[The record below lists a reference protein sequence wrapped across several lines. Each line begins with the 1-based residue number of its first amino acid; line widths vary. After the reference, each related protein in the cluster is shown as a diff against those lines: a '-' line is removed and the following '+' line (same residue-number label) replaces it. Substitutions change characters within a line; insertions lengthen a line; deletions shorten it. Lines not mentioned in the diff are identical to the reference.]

1 MIMATKKELLEQSQK
16 AIGDYFKLSDFLFGE
31 SAPNDINELT
41 EESPYY
47 EIARELSDEMGLN
60 WEKMTHEESNRV
72 MLNLL
77 GEYYASIQPDS
88 KYQPVLTITYQKSK

>member
-1 MIMATKKELLEQSQK
+1 MATKKELLEQSQQ

-31 SAPNDINELT
+31 SAPNDINELA

-47 EIARELSDEMGLN
+47 ETARALAEEMEVD
-60 WEKMTHEESNRV
+60 WEKMTHEDSNRI

-77 GEYYASIQPDS
+77 AEYYAAIQPDD
-88 KYQPVLTITYQKSK
+88 KYKPVLTITYQKSK